1 MANSD
6 GAALQGTKPKGSV
19 WKMNPVP
26 ECCPGASDTE
36 AGACE
41 KQGYTCGSYEHTD
54 LGRKCGAHTCGHDSG
69 LGASVPAFPWPTDD
83 PSAPP
88 AGVEPKFSI
97 VDKLKIPADLKKG
110 HWILGCPH
118 THTHHPRARKLLEPF
133 SPLVHSQACSRL
145 TRCLA
150 IQVAMGL

>member
-1 MANSD
+1 MRLFFVTGQEAHPD
-6 GAALQGTKPKGSV
+6 GTALQGTKPKGSV

-97 VDKLKIPADLKKG
+97 VDELKIPADLKKG
-110 HWILGCPH
+110 HWVLGW
-118 THTHHPRARKLLEPF
+118 RWE
-133 SPLVHSQACSRL
+133 
-145 TRCLA
+145 
-150 IQVAMGL
+150 

>member
-1 MANSD
+1 MRFFTGAAMANSD

-54 LGRKCGAHTCGHDSG
+54 LGRKCGAHTCGQ
-69 LGASVPAFPWPTDD
+69 ATREPAPHD
-83 PSAPP
+83 PSSWGAPRSAPDAP
-88 AGVEPKFSI
+88 APV
-97 VDKLKIPADLKKG
+97 
-110 HWILGCPH
+110 
-118 THTHHPRARKLLEPF
+118 
-133 SPLVHSQACSRL
+133 
-145 TRCLA
+145 
-150 IQVAMGL
+150 